1 MKNSAIYVWDSLVRI
16 FHWSLVLAFTL
27 AYLTEDDLMTVHE
40 FAGYVV
46 LGLVG
51 FRIVWGFIGTRY
63 ARFSDFIYRPAA
75 VIRYIKTLTGSNPT
89 YYIGH
94 NPAGGLMVIL
104 LLVMLAL
111 TSWTGIKAQEKES
124 TGQAGLTIT
133 LVNAAY
139 ADSDEHENENENE
152 GDEFWEEIH
161 EASANLT
168 LFLIFLHIAGVLA
181 SSFIHREN
189 LVRAMITGYKQKK
202 E

>member
-1 MKNSAIYVWDSLVRI
+1 MKNSAIYVWDPLVRI

-27 AYLTEDDLMTVHE
+27 AYLTEDDLMAVHE
-40 FAGYVV
+40 FTGYVV
-46 LGLVG
+46 LGLVS

-63 ARFSDFIYRPAA
+63 ARFSDFIYRPAS
-75 VIRYIKTLTGSNPT
+75 VIRYIKTLTGLNPP

-111 TSWTGIKAQEKES
+111 TSWTGIKAHETES

-139 ADSDEHENENENE
+139 ADNDEHENK

-168 LFLIFLHIAGVLA
+168 LFLIFVHIAGVLA
-181 SSFIHREN
+181 GSLIHREN

-202 E
+202 K

>member
-1 MKNSAIYVWDSLVRI
+1 MKNSAIYVWDPLVRI
-16 FHWSLVLAFTL
+16 FHWSLVLAFSI
-27 AYLTEDDLMTVHE
+27 AYLTEDDLMAVHE

-51 FRIVWGFIGTRY
+51 FRIVWGLIGTRY
-63 ARFSDFIYRPAA
+63 ARFSDFIYRPASI
-75 VIRYIKTLTGSNPT
+75 IRYIKTLTGPNPPH
-89 YYIGH
+89 YIGH

-111 TSWTGIKAQEKES
+111 TSWTGIKAYEIES
-124 TGQAGLTIT
+124 TAQAGLSIT

-139 ADSDEHENENENE
+139 ADDDHKKGDEGN
-152 GDEFWEEIH
+152 EFWEEIH

-168 LFLIFLHIAGVLA
+168 LFLIFVHIAGVLA
-181 SSFIHREN
+181 SSLIHREN